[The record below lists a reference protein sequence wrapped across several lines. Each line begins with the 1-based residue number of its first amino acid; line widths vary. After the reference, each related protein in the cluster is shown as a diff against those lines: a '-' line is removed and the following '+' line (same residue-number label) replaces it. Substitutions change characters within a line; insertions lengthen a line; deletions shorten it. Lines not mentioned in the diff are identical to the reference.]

1 MIDVSWDLAMAAA
14 TRLAPLRE
22 HYVETRRHKD
32 VESQLNMV
40 LAGREMA
47 LTQFKPDRKLGL
59 LVVGATGAGKTTL
72 LNRLL
77 QSHPYLQRRAEGQ
90 LPVVSFRIVA
100 PVTNKS
106 LAHQTLGA
114 LGFEANFDARISSHK
129 YWGWVRQHADRR
141 GVVGFHFDEGQDLF
155 LKASNNEAREALSMI
170 KGLMEMPARPSFVI
184 LSGGPELERFI
195 EMDAMVSERFYR
207 AVLTPIAPD
216 TAFKALVPEMALLAK
231 KVGMTFGKDLD
242 DIAKRV
248 IHASFNQFG
257 RSLEMTVDGIQEAAY
272 ANATRVTMEMFADAY
287 HRHTHCGKVLNIFL
301 APEGE
306 WRQLSPIKVSKPGA
320 AAPQATPNPIYEA
333 REDTIW

>member
-1 MIDVSWDLAMAAA
+1 MLDVSWEVAMATAA
-14 TRLAPLRE
+14 RLAPLRE

-32 VESQLNMV
+32 VESQLNMM

-77 QSHPYLQRRAEGQ
+77 KSHPYLQPRAEGQ

-114 LGFEANFDARISSHK
+114 LGFRANFDTRVSSHK
-129 YWGWVRQHADRR
+129 YWGWVRDHAVQR
-141 GVVGFHFDEGQDLF
+141 GVIGFHFDEGQDLF
-155 LKASNNEAREALSMI
+155 LKASNTEAREALSMI

-184 LSGGPELERFI
+184 MSGGPELERFI

-216 TAFKALVPEMALLAK
+216 TAFKALIPEMKLLAE
-231 KVGMTFGKDLD
+231 KVGMTFGKDID
-242 DIAKRV
+242 SIAKRV

-272 ANATRVTMEMFADAY
+272 AKEKRVTMEMFADAY
-287 HRHTHCGKVLNIFL
+287 HRHTHCGKALNIFL
-301 APEGE
+301 AAEDK
-306 WRQLSPIKVSKPGA
+306 WRSLSPITVSRPGA
-320 AAPQATPNPIYEA
+320 AATKGTPKPNYEA
-333 REDTIW
+333 REDSVW